1 VKYCFIQ
8 GQLQHHALS
17 RLCRI
22 LGVSRSGY
30 YHWCRR
36 KPSARSRDDARLLVE
51 IERVHKA
58 NFGAY
63 GAFKTWRELRDQG
76 IAGGK
81 HRIARL
87 RRDNGIEARRKRRFR
102 RIIEHRHTAPPAPDL
117 IERCFQTGSP
127 NRAWVGDMT
136 FIRTRQGWLYLA
148 TLLDLFSRKIVGWA
162 MGERPDEQL
171 TLSALNM
178 AIAQRRPQPG
188 LIHHTD
194 QGVIYRARRYRERMA
209 AMQMCP
215 SMGAK
220 GSAHDNAV
228 AESFFSNL
236 KNELTHH
243 CVFETREAARM
254 AIFDYIELF
263 YNRRRL
269 HQTLGYQSPMRF
281 ELNHECGT

>member
-1 VKYCFIQ
+1 MKYRFIQ
-8 GQLQHHALS
+8 GQAKHHRVS
-17 RLCRI
+17 RLCRV

-30 YHWCRR
+30 YQWRQR
-36 KPSARSRDDARLLVE
+36 KPSARAQDDARLLIE

-63 GAFKTWRELRDQG
+63 GAFKTWRELTGQG
-76 IAGGK
+76 VAGGK

-102 RIIEHRHTAPPAPDL
+102 RIIEHHHTAPPAPDL
-117 IERCFQTGSP
+117 IERHFHTDSP
-127 NRAWVGDMT
+127 DRAWVGDMT
-136 FIRTRQGWLYLA
+136 FIRTRQGWLYL
-148 TLLDLFSRKIVGWA
+148 TMLLDLYSRKVVGWA
-162 MGERPDEQL
+162 MGERADEQL
-171 TLSALNM
+171 TLNALEM
-178 AIAQRRPQPG
+178 AITQRQPPPG

-194 QGVIYRARRYRERMA
+194 QGVIYRSRRYRERMA
-209 AMQMCP
+209 ALQMHP

-236 KNELTHH
+236 KNELVHH
-243 CVFETREAARM
+243 VVFATRDAARM

-269 HQTLGYQSPMRF
+269 HQTLGYLSPMQF

>member
-1 VKYCFIQ
+1 VKYRFIQ
-8 GQLQHHALS
+8 GEVKHHALS
-17 RLCRI
+17 RLCRV

-36 KPSARSRDDARLLVE
+36 EPSARVREDARLLGE
-51 IERVHKA
+51 IERVHRA
-58 NFGAY
+58 NYGAY
-63 GAFKTWRELRDQG
+63 GARKTWLELNAQG
-76 IAGGK
+76 IACGK
-81 HRIARL
+81 HRVARL

-102 RIIEHRHTAPPAPDL
+102 RIVEHHHTAPAAPDL
-117 IERCFQTGSP
+117 IERCFQTDSP

-136 FIRTRQGWLYLA
+136 FIRTRQGWLYL
-148 TLLDLFSRKIVGWA
+148 TMLLDLFSRKVVGWA

-171 TLSALNM
+171 TLNALDM
-178 AIAQRRPQPG
+178 AITQRRPPPG

-209 AMQMCP
+209 ALQIRP
-215 SMGAK
+215 SMGSK

-228 AESFFSNL
+228 AESFFSSL

-243 CVFETREAARM
+243 HVFNTRDQARM
-254 AIFDYIELF
+254 AIFEYIELF

-281 ELNHECGT
+281 EQNHGCGT